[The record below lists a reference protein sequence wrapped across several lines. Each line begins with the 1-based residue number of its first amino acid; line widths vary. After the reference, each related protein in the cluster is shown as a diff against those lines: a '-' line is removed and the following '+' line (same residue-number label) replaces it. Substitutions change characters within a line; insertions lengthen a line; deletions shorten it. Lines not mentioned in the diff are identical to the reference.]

1 MKKRTQIQLLASVF
15 ISAQVVAQNANL
27 SQERIWA
34 KRLDAR
40 TYEIN
45 LEEGKENEIAFGT
58 SMASINWSNTTS
70 IQQGKSITVP
80 VKAGERLFFASIFEQ
95 DTVYFSERRLLF
107 EGGINFR
114 DIGGIKT
121 KDGRTVQWGK
131 VFRCGD
137 MGRLTENDLALID
150 YLGIDHVI
158 DFRNE
163 QEIERSPDRY
173 PSNDRVTRHHVQI
186 GQRQNDESE
195 NMSAIYKL
203 LQDPN
208 TTRELADSIFN
219 LFYMDMPNNL
229 SDFQP
234 YFDVVKSN
242 ESNLLFHC
250 TAGKDRTGMGS
261 ALLLYALGVPKETI
275 IEEYYLSN
283 RYTKGIMQGNQEM
296 KSLNLEAVA
305 VFEGVQPHYI
315 KTAFAVIEQKYGSID
330 KALEQEFG
338 LDTEQRQLL
347 IDKYTF

>member
-15 ISAQVVAQNANL
+15 ISTQVIAQNVNL

-34 KRLDAR
+34 SRLDAK

-45 LEEGKENEIAFGT
+45 LEVGNQNEIYFGT
-58 SMASINWSNTTS
+58 SISNINWSSKTP

-80 VKAGERLFFASIFEQ
+80 VKEGERLFFASIFEQ
-95 DTVYFSERRLLF
+95 DTIYFSERRLIF

-121 KDGRTVQWGK
+121 NDGRTVQWGRI
-131 VFRCGD
+131 FRCGD
-137 MGRLTENDLALID
+137 MGRLTENDLALVD

-173 PSNDRVTRHHVQI
+173 PANDRVTRHHVQI

-261 ALLLYALGVPKETI
+261 ALLLYALGVPKEI
-275 IEEYYLSN
+275 IVEEYYLSN
-283 RYTKGIMQGNQEM
+283 RYTKGIMQGNPEM
-296 KSLNLEAVA
+296 KSLNPEAVA
-305 VFEGVQPHYI
+305 IFEGVQPHYI
-315 KTAFAVIEQKYGSID
+315 KTAFAVIEKKYGSID

-338 LDTEQRQLL
+338 LDAEKRQIL
-347 IDKYTF
+347 INKYTF